1 MATDEEELIE
11 AKRKLKDF
19 ELRGVDSL
27 SDYDRKVCYGDDVD
41 AALRNTR
48 RLLEAHVTYYESKL
62 DKKKKSSLDNWID

>member
-11 AKRKLKDF
+11 AKRRLKDF
-19 ELRGVDSL
+19 EVRGADSL

-48 RLLEAHVTYYESKL
+48 RLLEAHVTYYGRKVNE
-62 DKKKKSSLDNWID
+62 KKRSSLDNWID